1 MTMSAECSIASR
13 PALIADHR
21 PNLCPIVASPA
32 RCESTVPRFPLLF
45 VPAAS
50 NSHPTTTES
59 YGGLYGSQCEHTGLG
74 RLGGRGSAVS
84 V

>member
-1 MTMSAECSIASR
+1 MTTSAECSIASR

-21 PNLCPIVASPA
+21 PNLCPIIASPA
-32 RCESTVPRFPLLF
+32 RCASTVPRFPQLF

-59 YGGLYGSQCEHTGLG
+59 YGGQYGSQCGHTGLE
-74 RLGGRGSAVS
+74 RRGGCGSAVS